1 VTCEAQVAAL
11 LSRGNDNRH
20 TGKTDFNERS
30 SRSHSVFQMTIE
42 SRLDTCASS
51 LHPSTPMRS
60 KTPNGP
66 RLSNNEG
73 GVVKMSTLSLIDLAG
88 SESATSDLERRSEG
102 AFINKSLLTL
112 EKVIKSLTDVSLRK
126 YVPSLTSF
134 VHLY

>member
-1 VTCEAQVAAL
+1 MVTCEAQVAAL
-11 LSRGNDNRH
+11 LIRGNENRH

-42 SRLDTCASS
+42 SRVDTSS
-51 LHPSTPMRS
+51 LSSNSSSIHPSTPLRS
-60 KTPNGP
+60 KTSNGP

-88 SESATSDLERRSEG
+88 SESATSDLERRTEG

-112 EKVIKSLTDVSLRK
+112 EKVIKSLTDVSVRK
-126 YVPSLTSF
+126 
-134 VHLY
+134 